1 MNNFLQILFLNPT
14 DKNNIPV
21 ALLYL
26 LIFVGVVFVIIKF
39 ANDNY
44 LRQILSRVGLDR
56 KKFDN
61 QTSNYSF
68 SKSNLFLQIS
78 SIILVT
84 LGLSILTNE
93 YLGSFNLAQNF
104 IGAFLFYIIQVL
116 SFTLFSS
123 LIINTESSF
132 LKHRLS
138 YYELLSVCLFPL
150 ILFSLYSPINLSV
163 LVLLVM
169 LSSVFLIMI
178 RISIYLTSLIS
189 VFHIILYICTLE
201 ITPILFLL
209 KFTFN

>member
-26 LIFVGVVFVIIKF
+26 LFFVGVVFVIIKL

-61 QTSNYSF
+61 KTSNYSF

>member
-26 LIFVGVVFVIIKF
+26 LIFVGVVFVIIKL

-44 LRQILSRVGLDR
+44 LRQILSRVGVDK

-93 YLGSFNLAQNF
+93 YLGSFNLARNF

-132 LKHRLS
+132 LKHRLF

>member
-26 LIFVGVVFVIIKF
+26 LIFVGVVFVIIKL

-116 SFTLFSS
+116 SFTVFSS

>member
-1 MNNFLQILFLNPT
+1 LNNFLQILFLNPT

-26 LIFVGVVFVIIKF
+26 LIFVGVVFVIIKL

>member
-26 LIFVGVVFVIIKF
+26 LIFVGVVFVIIKL

-116 SFTLFSS
+116 SFTIFSS

>member
-178 RISIYLTSLIS
+178 RISIYLTSLVS

>member
-26 LIFVGVVFVIIKF
+26 LFFVGVVFVIIKL

-116 SFTLFSS
+116 SFTVFSS

>member
-26 LIFVGVVFVIIKF
+26 LIFVGVVFVIIKL

-61 QTSNYSF
+61 KTSNYSF

-116 SFTLFSS
+116 SFTIFSS

>member
-26 LIFVGVVFVIIKF
+26 LIFVGVVFVIIKL

>member
-26 LIFVGVVFVIIKF
+26 LIFVGVVFVIIKL

-61 QTSNYSF
+61 KTSNYSF

-116 SFTLFSS
+116 SFTVFSS

>member
-1 MNNFLQILFLNPT
+1 LNNFLQILFLNPT

-26 LIFVGVVFVIIKF
+26 LIFVGVVFVIIKL

-116 SFTLFSS
+116 SFTVFSS

>member
-1 MNNFLQILFLNPT
+1 LNNFLQILFLNPT

-26 LIFVGVVFVIIKF
+26 LIFVGVVFVIIKL

-138 YYELLSVCLFPL
+138 Y
-150 ILFSLYSPINLSV
+150 
-163 LVLLVM
+163 
-169 LSSVFLIMI
+169 
-178 RISIYLTSLIS
+178 
-189 VFHIILYICTLE
+189 
-201 ITPILFLL
+201 
-209 KFTFN
+209 

>member
-26 LIFVGVVFVIIKF
+26 LFFVGVVFVIIKL

-44 LRQILSRVGLDR
+44 LRQIFSRVGLDR

-61 QTSNYSF
+61 KTSNYSF

-178 RISIYLTSLIS
+178 RISIYLTSLVS

>member
-26 LIFVGVVFVIIKF
+26 LIFVGVVFVIIKL

-178 RISIYLTSLIS
+178 RISIYLTSLVS

>member
-26 LIFVGVVFVIIKF
+26 LFFVGVVFVIIKL

-61 QTSNYSF
+61 KTSNYSF

-116 SFTLFSS
+116 SFTVFSS

>member
-26 LIFVGVVFVIIKF
+26 LIFVGVVFVIIKL

-138 YYELLSVCLFPL
+138 Y
-150 ILFSLYSPINLSV
+150 
-163 LVLLVM
+163 
-169 LSSVFLIMI
+169 
-178 RISIYLTSLIS
+178 
-189 VFHIILYICTLE
+189 
-201 ITPILFLL
+201 
-209 KFTFN
+209 